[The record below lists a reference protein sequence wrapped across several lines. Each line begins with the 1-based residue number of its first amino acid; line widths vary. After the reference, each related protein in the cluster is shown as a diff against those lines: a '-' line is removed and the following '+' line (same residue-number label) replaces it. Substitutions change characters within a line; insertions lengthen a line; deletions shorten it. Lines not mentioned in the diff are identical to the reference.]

1 MGLKLKRRHKKKEC
15 EDSVLEGKMDF
26 LLDGM
31 RYTSLWK
38 FLNFSRSED
47 LDEPSRMLGINKK
60 LMKIV
65 LKKNKKIVL
74 QNCNFKCYLFVYQ
87 S

>member
-1 MGLKLKRRHKKKEC
+1 MGAKRILASYFCWLKRERLLQDYER

-65 LKKNKKIVL
+65 FQKKTRK
-74 QNCNFKCYLFVYQ
+74 
-87 S
+87 